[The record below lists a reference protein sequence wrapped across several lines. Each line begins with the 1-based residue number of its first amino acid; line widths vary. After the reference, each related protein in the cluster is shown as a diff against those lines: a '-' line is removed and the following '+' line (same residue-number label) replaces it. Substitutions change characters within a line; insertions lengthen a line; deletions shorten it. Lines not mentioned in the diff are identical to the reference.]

1 MCNSRTTSIPCPSG
15 LIHFVILIIYI
26 LIETAKKKI
35 ERSEQIKDEFLTN
48 AETKIEPLENEKTE
62 NLPEKVSKKSKK
74 KSKKNKTEMPRDDIL
89 TEKALQRATEILEM
103 LTD

>member
-1 MCNSRTTSIPCPSG
+1 MGIPDSKFDS
-15 LIHFVILIIYI
+15 LLQYI
-26 LIETAKKKI
+26 ATIKGKMKEITIETAKKKI
-35 ERSEQIKDEFLTN
+35 KRSEQIKDEFLTN
-48 AETKIEPLENEKTE
+48 AETKVEPLENEKTE